1 MNYEDIIVVEGNHD
15 VIKIKKAFPNANCCI
30 TNGSEISLDTIKYLK
45 EMSKLHR
52 IIIFTDPDSPGE
64 KIRSEILKEIPNAL
78 NAFIRKKDSISK
90 NNKKVGV
97 EHASI
102 EDIKKALDGIYNSE
116 IVTKESNIKLSDL
129 YDLGLI
135 GDVNSS
141 IIRDKISDMLNIGRP
156 NSKQFLKRINS
167 LGLELDKLKELK
179 EEVNK
184 I

>member
-1 MNYEDIIVVEGNHD
+1 MSYEDIIVVEGNHD
-15 VIKIKKAFPNANCCI
+15 VIKIKKAYPNANCCI
-30 TNGSEISLDTIKYLK
+30 TNGSEISIETIRYLK

-97 EHASI
+97 EHASVL
-102 EDIKKALDGIYNSE
+102 DIKKALDGIYNSE
-116 IVTKESNIKLSDL
+116 ITINKSNIKLSDL

-179 EEVNK
+179 EEVK
-184 I
+184 

>member
-1 MNYEDIIVVEGNHD
+1 MSYEDIIVVEGNHD
-15 VIKIKKAFPNANCCI
+15 VIKIKKAYPNANCCI
-30 TNGSEISLDTIKYLK
+30 TNGSEISIETIRYLK

-116 IVTKESNIKLSDL
+116 IVIKESNIKLSDL

-141 IIRDKISDMLNIGRP
+141 IIRDKISDMLNIGIP
-156 NSKQFLKRINS
+156 NSKQFLKRINN

-179 EEVNK
+179 EEVK
-184 I
+184 